1 MRVFDG
7 VFARLENDQPKEC
20 GQQPVSG
27 SLDAVGNGEE
37 TSEDSEGEAEWEDDE
52 KLDFDIN
59 NHYKDEEQGV
69 YQKDQTEEIAVSP
82 VLATSKAR
90 RHGVI
95 SKPHK
100 KKVSFPH
107 EDEERKKAD
116 ECVGDASRHP
126 VLNEKQLGL
135 NPNESDKTQTTIS
148 LERSQDNLETHGA
161 DNKGFEPC
169 KEVEEVENDGTRDL
183 PVPCKTPNERKR
195 PKTLQDWLKDP
206 KLYKVRLKYFC
217 LIINARY
224 IENKVCLISNTSSV
238 ISEWSA

>member
-1 MRVFDG
+1 M
-7 VFARLENDQPKEC
+7 N
-20 GQQPVSG
+20 
-27 SLDAVGNGEE
+27 
-37 TSEDSEGEAEWEDDE
+37 
-52 KLDFDIN
+52 FDIN

-126 VLNEKQLGL
+126 VLNEKQL
-135 NPNESDKTQTTIS
+135 
-148 LERSQDNLETHGA
+148 
-161 DNKGFEPC
+161 
-169 KEVEEVENDGTRDL
+169 
-183 PVPCKTPNERKR
+183 
-195 PKTLQDWLKDP
+195 
-206 KLYKVRLKYFC
+206 
-217 LIINARY
+217 
-224 IENKVCLISNTSSV
+224 
-238 ISEWSA
+238 